1 MFTHLFEY
9 LDRLYDLPGAGLFRY
24 ITFRAGAAII
34 LSLLI
39 TMVFGAGIIRRLQ
52 RLQIG
57 ESVRDLGLK
66 GQKEKEG
73 TPTMGGLII
82 ILAILVP
89 SLLLS
94 RLDNVYIQLML
105 LSTVWMGVI
114 GFIDDYIKV
123 FKKNKAGLKG
133 IFKVIGQ
140 IGLGLIV
147 GAIMLMNDQVTVRM
161 TLEEAQ
167 TGGYEITQFFNS
179 ETTTTDQVQA
189 VAAAVSI
196 TAPLF
201 LLVMAFQK
209 QIVSGLTAGAVK
221 G

>member
-179 ETTTTDQVQA
+179 YDPDTDSVKEYVHVKTT
-189 VAAAVSI
+189 
-196 TAPLF
+196 
-201 LLVMAFQK
+201 
-209 QIVSGLTAGAVK
+209 LTNVPFFKSNRLDYKDVLRTCG

>member
-73 TPTMGGLII
+73 TP
-82 ILAILVP
+82 
-89 SLLLS
+89 
-94 RLDNVYIQLML
+94 
-105 LSTVWMGVI
+105 
-114 GFIDDYIKV
+114 
-123 FKKNKAGLKG
+123 
-133 IFKVIGQ
+133 
-140 IGLGLIV
+140 
-147 GAIMLMNDQVTVRM
+147 
-161 TLEEAQ
+161 
-167 TGGYEITQFFNS
+167 
-179 ETTTTDQVQA
+179 
-189 VAAAVSI
+189 
-196 TAPLF
+196 
-201 LLVMAFQK
+201 
-209 QIVSGLTAGAVK
+209 
-221 G
+221 